1 MNVIYLPAETEDI
14 DLIFTQAKHLIDTYE
29 DTDAIDYDKVLIWVK
44 RKIEENISQYTCVW
58 CDGCKAAYYRLC
70 DDGELDDL
78 YVLPDFRGRGIGSAI
93 LRRCI
98 EKSQKPMYLY
108 VFTQNTGAIRQ
119 YERFGFVKTQTV
131 GNTRLILHRSG

>member
-14 DLIFTQAKHLIDTYE
+14 DPIFTQAKHLIDTYE
-29 DTDAIDYDKVLIWVK
+29 DIHAIDYDKVLAWVR
-44 RKIEENISQYTCVW
+44 RKIEENISQYTCAW

-78 YVLPDFRGRGIGSAI
+78 YVLPAFRGRGIGSAI

-98 EKSQKPMYLY
+98 ENGAKPMYLY
-108 VFTQNTGAIRQ
+108 VFTQNTGAIRL

-131 GNTRLILHRSG
+131 GNTRLILRRSG

>member
-14 DLIFTQAKHLIDTYE
+14 DPIFTQAKHLIDTYE

-58 CDGCKAAYYRLC
+58 CDGSKAAYYRLC

-93 LRRCI
+93 LRRCT
-98 EKSQKPMYLY
+98 ENSQKPMYLY
-108 VFTQNTGAIRQ
+108 VFTQNTGAIRL

-131 GNTRLILHRSG
+131 GNTRMILRRSG